1 MMRELTEMMTHDI
14 DRVDLRQ
21 HLTVKFS
28 KKSNRPVIRKEPQ
41 LLEVLLRMQEIVL
54 LKVGGKHG
62 RRHNPRVFDNR
73 LRLDHVD
80 RIHVDIPLEVAVP
93 QDRRKLGAVRRERR
107 HGSCPIRVE
116 MSHPDHRNRVCY
128 RDGWLNSWKWRRATA
143 HDDG

>member
-62 RRHNPRVFDNR
+62 RRHNPRVFDK
-73 LRLDHVD
+73 D
-80 RIHVDIPLEVAVP
+80 RKST
-93 QDRRKLGAVRRERR
+93 R
-107 HGSCPIRVE
+107 
-116 MSHPDHRNRVCY
+116 
-128 RDGWLNSWKWRRATA
+128 LNSSHANISYAVFCLKNNTRYK
-143 HDDG
+143 